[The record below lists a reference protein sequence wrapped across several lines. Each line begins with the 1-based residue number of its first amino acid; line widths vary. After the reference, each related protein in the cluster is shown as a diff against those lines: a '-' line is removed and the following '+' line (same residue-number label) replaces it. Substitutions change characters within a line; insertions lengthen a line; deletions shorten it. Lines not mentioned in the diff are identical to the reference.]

1 MAIKTRATSN
11 FSFKK
16 LLDNLDDVVG
26 DYFEDSYEDLAESAR
41 NAIKNSTGLRK
52 LTKGTIEIRKKG
64 LSKKGFGMPTTSTT
78 PLLHTGNLLRSIK
91 ATKKGVE
98 MVDYGK
104 HHMEGFTIVEN
115 KWTKKFAPRA
125 IGKQV
130 KPRNPFFTNKGNLKK
145 DFTKGRE
152 KRVENLIKKIN
163 KVWRV

>member
-16 LLDNLDDVVG
+16 LLDNLDDIVG

-52 LTKGTIEIRKKG
+52 LKKRTIKIKKKRLYKKG
-64 LSKKGFGMPTTSTT
+64 LCMPTTNKNT
-78 PLLHTGNLLRSIK
+78 LLHTGNLLRSIK